1 MIWMMLAIEFIKM
14 KSFIV
19 RKSFAD
25 ADLPDKNF
33 ATEVAKT
40 FNTMKPLIDFLNT
53 ALH

>member
-1 MIWMMLAIEFIKM
+1 M

-19 RKSFAD
+19 RRSFTD
-25 ADLPDKNF
+25 ADLQDKSFVN
-33 ATEVAKT
+33 EVAKT